1 MDAGKLSSGCFL
13 QNLSRFREKFTPVL
27 DSLLPG
33 ADGPEGSLYE
43 AMRHAALGGG
53 KYLRPYIV
61 SASAGMFDV
70 PELPTLRTGAAIE
83 MLHAYSL
90 VHDDLPA
97 MDDDDLRRGR
107 PTCHVAYGEA
117 TAILAGDALQTR
129 AFQVLAST
137 ETHHEA
143 DIRCALVAELAEAAG
158 GGGMVG
164 GQMIDLLGSRAAT
177 IAERR
182 RLARMKTGALFAFAA
197 GAGAILGR
205 AGTDAHR
212 ALSAFGSD
220 LGLVFQTV
228 DDLLDE
234 EGDEAAVGKR
244 LRKDADAG
252 KPTLVSLLGR
262 DAAREEA
269 RGALVSA
276 IGHLEMFG
284 SRAEP
289 LHEAARF
296 ILDRS
301 Q

>member
-1 MDAGKLSSGCFL
+1 MDAGNLRSGGFL
-13 QNLSRFREKFTPVL
+13 QDLSRFREGFAPVL
-27 DSLLPG
+27 DSLLPD
-33 ADGPEGSLYE
+33 AEGPEGNLYE

-53 KYLRPYIV
+53 KCLRPYIA
-61 SASAGMFDV
+61 SASARMFEV
-70 PELPTLRTGAAIE
+70 PEISALRTGAAVE

-129 AFQVLAST
+129 SFQVLASV
-137 ETHHEA
+137 ETHPDA
-143 DIRCALVAELAEAAG
+143 DVRCALVEALAEAAG

-164 GQMIDLLGSRAAT
+164 GQMIDLQGGSAAT

-205 AGTDAHR
+205 AGTGAHR

-262 DAAREEA
+262 DAARDEA
-269 RGALVSA
+269 RRTLLSAL
-276 IGHLEMFG
+276 GHLEMFG

-289 LHEAARF
+289 LRIAAGF
-296 ILDRS
+296 ILDRR